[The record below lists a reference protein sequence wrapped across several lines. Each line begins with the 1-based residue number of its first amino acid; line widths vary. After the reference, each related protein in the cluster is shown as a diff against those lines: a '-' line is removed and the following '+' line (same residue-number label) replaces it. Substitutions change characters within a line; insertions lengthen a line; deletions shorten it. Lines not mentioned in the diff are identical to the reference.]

1 MIETLFAPGLAL
13 AVGLIVGSFLNV
25 VIHRLP
31 RMLEQRW
38 RDECHALT
46 HPDQPLPERPAYN
59 LAVPRSACP
68 HCGHMI
74 PWYEN
79 VPVFGWLALRG
90 RCSACTAKISPRYPL
105 VEAATG
111 LITVAIVMALG
122 LAWSTL
128 PVLVFAWSLLALT
141 LIDYDTQLLPDDIT
155 LPLLWLGLLVA
166 IPDGGLDVADAVIG
180 AAAGYLTLWSIFH
193 GFRLATGKEGMGYGD
208 FKLLAALGAW
218 VGWQKLALIIVLS
231 SGVGA
236 VLGIGL
242 IALAGR
248 DRAQPIPFGPFLAIA
263 GLLAFFFGDALLN
276 GPLAMFRMG

>member
-1 MIETLFAPGLAL
+1 MIEALFSPGFAL
-13 AVGLIVGSFLNV
+13 AIGLIVGSFLNV
-25 VIHRLP
+25 VVHRLP

-38 RDECHALT
+38 RDECHALN
-46 HPDQPLPERPAYN
+46 HPDELPPERPAYN

-74 PWYEN
+74 RWYEN
-79 VPVFGWLALRG
+79 VPVLGWLLLRG
-90 RCSACTAKISPRYPL
+90 RCSACAAKISPRYPL
-105 VEAATG
+105 VEAVTAA
-111 LITVAIVMALG
+111 ITVAIVMALG
-122 LAWSTL
+122 PHLATVAAL
-128 PVLVFAWSLLALT
+128 LFAWALITLT

-166 IPDGGLDVADAVIG
+166 VPDGGLPLADAVIG
-180 AAAGYLTLWSIFH
+180 AAAGYLTLWLVFH

-236 VLGIGL
+236 VLGIAL
-242 IALAGR
+242 IVIAGR
-248 DRAQPIPFGPFLAIA
+248 DRAKPIPFGPYLAAA
-263 GLLAFFFGDALLN
+263 GWVCLIWGDALSGLIA
-276 GPLAMFRMG
+276 GGGGGL